1 MTVRVGVIGAGIFGE
16 HHAAVYSA
24 LDAVELV
31 GVCDLQAE
39 RAKDMAARYGAL
51 AWYSSADELF
61 GNADLDAISIATPD
75 DTHTPLVLSALERG
89 LHVLCEKPLAT
100 SGPEARRIANAV
112 REAGVTLMVDF
123 HNRVN
128 PPFVKS
134 KEAIESGEIGA
145 VRHGYLR
152 LSDTEYVPLEM
163 LPWAGRSSALW
174 FLGSHGVDLLRFLL
188 NDEVVRVFG
197 VKRRGKLVER
207 GVDTDDFHIA
217 ILEFAHG
224 AVVTIEHSWIL
235 PASSTSVYDFKL
247 ELVGDKGALYVDT
260 SHNRCLELQSGGEMR
275 YPDLLG
281 VAPTGGGRIGGFVR
295 ESIARFVDAVLTGS
309 RPVADA
315 DDGAR
320 ATEIIEAIERSAI
333 SGAPVSLDQSGE
345 PAGQETGMH

>member
-1 MTVRVGVIGAGIFGE
+1 MKVRVGVIGAGIFGE
-16 HHAAVYSA
+16 HHAAVFSA

-31 GVCDLQAE
+31 GVCDLDVE
-39 RAKDMAARYGAL
+39 RAKDMAARYGAS
-51 AWYSSADELF
+51 AWYSSADEML
-61 GNADLDAISIATPD
+61 GKLELDAVSIATPD
-75 DTHTPLVLSALERG
+75 HTHTPLVLDALQRG

-100 SGPEARRIANAV
+100 TGPEARLIADAV

-128 PPFVKS
+128 PPFVKA
-134 KEAIESGEIGA
+134 KEVIGNGEIGP

-163 LPWAGRSSALW
+163 LPWAAHSSALW

-188 NDEVVRVFG
+188 NDEVIRVFG

-207 GVDTDDFHIA
+207 GVDTDDFHVA

-235 PASSTSVYDFKL
+235 PGSQPSVYDFKL
-247 ELVGDKGALYVDT
+247 ELVGDKGAIYVDT
-260 SHNRCLELQSGGEMR
+260 SHNRCIELHSGGEMR

-281 VAPTGGGRIGGFVR
+281 VVPTGGGRIGGFIG
-295 ESIARFVDAVLTGS
+295 ESIARFVDAVVTGS
-309 RPVADA
+309 RPLADA

-320 ATEIIEAIERSAI
+320 ATEIVEAIERSAI
-333 SGAPVSLDQSGE
+333 SGAPVSLESTGE
-345 PAGQETGMH
+345 AAGQS